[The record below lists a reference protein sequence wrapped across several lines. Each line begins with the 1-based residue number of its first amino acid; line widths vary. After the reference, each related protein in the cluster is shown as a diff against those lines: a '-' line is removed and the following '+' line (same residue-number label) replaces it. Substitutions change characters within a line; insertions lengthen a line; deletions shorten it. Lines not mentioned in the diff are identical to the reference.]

1 MQERSDDFTGFR
13 NALLA
18 QHRERQLSLKRAV
31 DEDLAD
37 IITARRLEVERI
49 VHRLHRSA
57 ANRLQE
63 GLLANRRQANR
74 HLRTCRNLL
83 QRDFLERLE
92 KIVVS
97 RLAAFRSSE
106 GYRDVMHA
114 LAFEAQQGFSSPPVA
129 LVEKG
134 DAVFLS
140 GCQGIRSVREE
151 LKDVWGGLVLIEA
164 EKEEGRLVDNT
175 FRTRWRRLYPS
186 FLQDIHELL
195 ASILDLSCA
204 GL

>member
-13 NALLA
+13 NALLT
-18 QHRERQLSLKRAV
+18 QYRERHLALKRAV

-37 IITARRLEVERI
+37 IITARRLEVEGI

-63 GLLANRRQANR
+63 GLSANRRQAER
-74 HLRTCRNLL
+74 RIRTCKVVL
-83 QRDFLERLE
+83 QREFLEHLE
-92 KIVVS
+92 KIVVW

-106 GYRDVMHA
+106 AYRNVMHA
-114 LAFEAQQGFSSPPVA
+114 LASEAQEKFSSPAVA

-134 DAVFLS
+134 DAIFLS
-140 GCQGIRSVREE
+140 GHGGIREVREE

-186 FLQDIHELL
+186 FLQDFHGQLE
-195 ASILDLSCA
+195 SILDSSCA
-204 GL
+204 DL